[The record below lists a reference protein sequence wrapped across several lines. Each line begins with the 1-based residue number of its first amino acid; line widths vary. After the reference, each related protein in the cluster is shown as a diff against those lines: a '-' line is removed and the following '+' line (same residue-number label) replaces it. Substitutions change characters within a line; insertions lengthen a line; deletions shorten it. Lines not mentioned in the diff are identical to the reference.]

1 MAVRFVLGR
10 SGAGKTHHCVESLLR
25 AIAAEPRDATGC
37 LLIVPEQATF
47 QMERE
52 LARRS
57 PTGGFAGAEVLSF
70 SRLATRVFE
79 VTGGEPRIL
88 SRQTRTLAL
97 RSIATRMPETVAAF
111 GAAARS
117 EGFFAKLDKIIDELL
132 REAVK
137 PEDLARAASRLER
150 PAARR
155 RAAAIA
161 SVYSLYLQWLGPE
174 RADPAFRLALL
185 RERLFANPRL
195 AGSRIWVDGFAGFTG
210 QEVETLVAL
219 GRLAARME
227 ITLLCEPAAAPQPA
241 ADPFDLFRR
250 TGETWQTLMRR
261 FADENIGTEPPLR
274 LDPATPPRFGKAPA
288 LAWLERALTGTPMP
302 IELAPA
308 AADAIRVVRCDTH
321 LDELRSA
328 AAAIRRQVVESG
340 GALRFRDC
348 AVIVRDL
355 RPLVHDIADVF
366 EEYGVPYFL
375 DDRRPVAAHSL
386 ARLATALLEAARSD
400 LSTTAGLRLLR
411 TQLLPGRREDLEDL
425 EQLLLQS
432 EIRGTARWMDES
444 WPEEH
449 RCGKSVGELRRRI
462 ARAVLAV
469 RRLLATTES
478 PTGRDWGRALFAG
491 LELLAAPRKIA
502 AWIEESRERGDFD
515 ASEQHRL
522 VWESLCEFFDDVD
535 SVLVD
540 APLSIDEFAAVLT
553 SALDEMSFGVA
564 PATLDQVLV
573 GSIDRSRHPE
583 LRRVWLVAMNEGIF
597 PAPPAEDAL
606 LLPDERTALTAA
618 GLAAPK
624 SNRDDVYGERLL
636 GYIAMTRASERLTLS
651 YAARGDD
658 DAELFPSPLVDEA
671 IRAFG
676 DRAIRVSN
684 AGDGARLP
692 EAPVVP
698 AEFGR
703 RALRSGQGPERGL
716 WRSLERRLR
725 ARGEFAPAVEFL
737 FRGKTYANIAGD
749 LEATLRDDGFL
760 WVGSPS
766 ELESYVQCPFQH
778 LARYRLKL
786 TSRRGPEPVEWS
798 LGTAAHA
805 ILADVNSAAS
815 ARDAGRMTDDEW
827 TALLRSAISRWR
839 ERELES
845 VGRTEHARFLASAL
859 EPFLD
864 DVVRVHAARWRL
876 GHFRPIAAERRFG
889 RDENGAATTP
899 AALET
904 KAGRVGLRGSI
915 DRVDAWDDGSVRR
928 LLIYDYKPT
937 ARAIR
942 GRFLTGHR
950 LQAIAYSLVARELFT
965 ERGKHVEWAG
975 ALIAPLYPESAV
987 LDRGY
992 VAGFD
997 EAGRRM
1003 MMYRPVGIFDE
1014 IIWPALHPGLEE
1026 GGKSPVAAITRQKN
1040 GRIAGD
1046 VVPRGELDAYGEAA
1060 RETIAEAAKGIRDG
1074 RVAIEPLIEKRTLAC
1089 RSCDYQRLCRFEPIF
1104 NDARVAE
1111 VRLPQINYEAP
1122 PPEAPPPTPAEPPA
1136 KPRRRRS
1143 PP

>member
-25 AIAAEPRDATGC
+25 AIAAEPRDASRC

-57 PTGGFAGAEVLSF
+57 PTRGFAGAEVLSF

-117 EGFFAKLDKIIDELL
+117 EGFFSKLDQVIDELL

-137 PEDLARAASRLER
+137 PEDLARAAARLER
-150 PAARR
+150 PAAQR

-161 SVYSLYLQWLGPE
+161 SVYSLYLRWLGPE

-185 RERLFANPRL
+185 RERLFASPRL
-195 AGSRIWVDGFAGFTG
+195 AGARIWVDGFAGFTG

-227 ITLLCEPAAAPQPA
+227 ITLLCEPAGEPAPA
-241 ADPFDLFRR
+241 SDPFDLFRR
-250 TGETWQTLMRR
+250 TGETWQALMRR

-302 IELAPA
+302 IESAPA
-308 AADAIRVVRCDTH
+308 TAGVVRVVRCDTH

-328 AAAIRRQVVESG
+328 AAAIRRQVLESG
-340 GALRFRDC
+340 GGLRFRDC

-375 DDRRPVAAHSL
+375 DDRRPVAAHAL
-386 ARLATALLEAARSD
+386 ARLATALVEAARSD
-400 LSTTAGLRLLR
+400 LSTAAGLRLLR
-411 TQLLPGRREDLEDL
+411 TQLLPARREDMEDL

-432 EIRGTARWMDES
+432 EIRGTSRWLDAS
-444 WPEEH
+444 WPDEH
-449 RCGKSVGELRRRI
+449 RCGESTAALRQRI
-462 ARAVLAV
+462 AKAVHGL
-469 RRLLATTES
+469 RRLLGPAES
-478 PTGRDWGRALFAG
+478 PTGRDWGRALFSA
-491 LELLAAPRKIA
+491 LESLAVPRKIA
-502 AWIEESRERGDFD
+502 AWIDESRARGDFD

-522 VWESLCEFFDDVD
+522 VWESLCEFLDDVD
-535 SVLVD
+535 SVLD
-540 APLSIDEFAAVLT
+540 DGPLSIDEFVSVLT

-564 PATLDQVLV
+564 PPTLDQVLV

-583 LRRVWLVAMNEGIF
+583 LRRVWLVAMNEGVF

-624 SNRDDVYGERLL
+624 SNRDDLFGERLL
-636 GYIAMTRASERLTLS
+636 GYIAMTRASEQLTLS

-671 IRAFG
+671 MRAFG
-676 DRAIRVSN
+676 DRVNRVSK
-684 AGDGARLP
+684 ASDGAEP
-692 EAPVVP
+692 PAPPVVP

-703 RALRSGQGPERGL
+703 RSLRGGAGPERGL
-716 WRSLERRLR
+716 WRALETRLR
-725 ARGEFAPAVEFL
+725 ARPQFAAAVEFL
-737 FRGKTYANIAGD
+737 FRGRTYTNTAGV
-749 LEATLRDDGFL
+749 LAATPRDDGFL

-778 LARYRLKL
+778 LARFRLRL
-786 TSRRGPEPVEWS
+786 EPRRGPEPVEWA

-805 ILADVNSAAS
+805 ILADVNAAAC
-815 ARDAGRMTDDEW
+815 ARDAGRMTTDEW

-864 DVVRVHAARWRL
+864 DVVRVHAARWRI
-876 GHFRPIAAERRFG
+876 GRFRPIAAERRFG
-889 RDENGAATTP
+889 RDESGAPTTP
-899 AALET
+899 AAIET
-904 KAGRVGLRGSI
+904 SAGRVGLRGSI
-915 DRVDAWDDGSVRR
+915 DRVDAWDDGGLRR
-928 LLIYDYKPT
+928 LIIYDYKPT

-942 GRFLTGHR
+942 GKFLTGHR
-950 LQAIAYSLVARELFT
+950 LQAIAYSIVARELFA
-965 ERGKHVEWAG
+965 EPGQRIEWAG
-975 ALIAPLYPESAV
+975 AMIAPLYPDSAI

-992 VAGFD
+992 VAELD
-997 EAGRRM
+997 EDGRRM

-1014 IIWPALHPGLEE
+1014 NVWPALHPGLEE
-1026 GGKSPVAAITRQKN
+1026 GGKSPVAAITRYKN

-1046 VVPRGELDAYGEAA
+1046 VVPRGELDAYADAA
-1060 RETIAEAAKGIRDG
+1060 RETIAEAARGIRDG

-1089 RSCDYQRLCRFEPIF
+1089 RNCDYARLCRFEPIF

-1111 VRLPQINYEAP
+1111 VRLPQIKFEAP
-1122 PPEAPPPTPAEPPA
+1122 PPDTPPPAPAEAPE
-1136 KPRRRRS
+1136 KPRRRGSRS
-1143 PP
+1143 